1 MPPHAAVQD
10 ERVPPAAKYRKSAG
24 SSGYSSPRD
33 LGSVSDDAEEKLGS
47 ESVQNS
53 PSTAVR
59 EGVNFKIADILTNS
73 PNIPNSPNTG
83 ADSTEAGVVQLDTFL
98 MGIRACAIK
107 LVEWARHIPAFAHL
121 NFEDQVRLLKA
132 SWCDLYILHLA
143 VHNGANPDT
152 LVLGGGLTCKREQI
166 GDPEVSH
173 LIDRISSEVSL
184 WFESLSTEPVE
195 INCLKGILLFNPGR
209 LLLTLLPQP
218 C

>member
-1 MPPHAAVQD
+1 MQD
-10 ERVPPAAKYRKSAG
+10 ERCAKSGKSMISSKMYGNVRSLSRG
-24 SSGYSSPRD
+24 S
-33 LGSVSDDAEEKLGS
+33 LTNISVTSDDAADSHSGE
-47 ESVQNS
+47 
-53 PSTAVR
+53 STANTPSSTGRAVT
-59 EGVNFKIADILTNS
+59 FKVLELSTGEDILS
-73 PNIPNSPNTG
+73 ASTG
-83 ADSTEAGVVQLDTFL
+83 VATPTQAVQLDTFL
-98 MGIRACAIK
+98 GAMTACAIK

-121 NFEDQVRLLKA
+121 NFGDQVRLLKA

-152 LVLGGGLTCKREQI
+152 LVLGGGVTCKREQI

-173 LIDRISSEVSL
+173 LIDRISSEVSS

-209 LLLTLLPQP
+209 LLLTLLPLS